1 MLRFVSILFV
11 VLCLATPTPA
21 RAQLEKP
28 QFPRWPLLLQDEVM
42 KMYQSGFS
50 GQIHLYVKDLA
61 SGARYT
67 HNAATPTYIASVV
80 KILFLVELFDQIERG
95 ELSLDDYVEFT
106 PQDVRSGSPLFNY
119 LPVGA
124 RLPIRV
130 LAEAMIQQSDNTA
143 SDLVAKKVGLARI
156 NGGLKARG
164 YTGFGQITRLLD
176 VRRLVYGQLDSRILS
191 FTPRQFRSV
200 DFAKGG
206 EAKAKKISDLLKE
219 SDHYITPIK
228 IDRAYRKYYVRGY
241 NSATMESVGRLLEDL
256 YLGDVVSS
264 TASRSMIE
272 ILRGT
277 QTGSGRISA
286 YLPPQTPIAHKT
298 GTQYRRT
305 CDVALIETPS
315 KSSFIF
321 AACIKGSKGV
331 KRDEVIARLAYKAY
345 SLITQP
351 NLSLLNTGV
360 NSSKKGKKRKRR
372 RKSKKRKRTL

>member
-1 MLRFVSILFV
+1 MARVLFTIILLVSLGSV
-11 VLCLATPTPA
+11 QPSEA
-21 RAQLEKP
+21 KP
-28 QFPRWPLLLQDEVM
+28 LKKQFSAWPNLLQNEVLN
-42 KMYQSGFS
+42 MYQAGFS
-50 GQIHLYVKDLA
+50 GQIHLFVKDLKT
-61 SGARYT
+61 GVRYT

-95 ELSLDDYVEFT
+95 ELNLDDYIEFT
-106 PQDVRSGSPLFNY
+106 SQDVRSGSPLFNY

-124 RLPIRV
+124 RLPVRV

-143 SDLVAKKVGLARI
+143 SDLVANKVGLERI
-156 NGGLKARG
+156 NQGLKARG
-164 YTGFGQITRLLD
+164 YSGFGQITRLLD
-176 VRRLVYGQLDSRILS
+176 VRSLVYGQLDPRILS

-206 EAKAKKISDLLKE
+206 DAKSKKISELLKE
-219 SDHYITPIK
+219 APNYITPSK
-228 IDRAYRKYYVRGY
+228 IDGAYKSYYNSGY

-256 YLGDVVSS
+256 HLGNVVSA
-264 TASRSMIE
+264 TASQAMVD

-286 YLPPQTPIAHKT
+286 YLPPETPIAHKT

-305 CDVALIETPS
+305 CDVGLIQLPN
-315 KSSFIF
+315 KDSFIF

-345 SLITQP
+345 TLISQP
-351 NLSLLNTGV
+351 DLAASQLERRAN
-360 NSSKKGKKRKRR
+360 KKHKKKKRR
-372 RKSKKRKRTL
+372 RKGKRKKRTL